1 MSGHNLLQHISET
14 TELEVLDPGSGGTI
28 PADRSFG
35 VCSVVTTASEA
46 RKVGSP
52 QRAGIVM
59 TVCLKTDGGGDLA
72 ITSAGGE
79 ILNSG
84 SGTETTATMADAGDV
99 LTLVSVRKGSNIVW
113 AVLANHGATL
123 S

>member
-1 MSGHNLLQHISET
+1 MSGHNLLQQISET
-14 TELEVLDPGSGGTI
+14 LELEVLDPGSGGTI

-35 VCSVVTTASEA
+35 VCSVVTAASEA
-46 RKVGSP
+46 RKIGSP
-52 QRAGIVM
+52 QRAGIII
-59 TVCLKTDGGGDLA
+59 TVCLKTDGGDLA
-72 ITSAGGE
+72 ITGAGSE

-99 LTLVSVRKGSNIVW
+99 LVLVSVRKGSNIVW
-113 AVLANHGATL
+113 AILANHGAAL

>member
-1 MSGHNLLQHISET
+1 MSHKVLQEIARS
-14 TELEVLDPGSGGTI
+14 TELELLDPGNAGTI
-28 PADRSFG
+28 NLDRTMG
-35 VCSVVTTASEA
+35 VCSVVTAASES
-46 RKVGSP
+46 RKIGSP
-52 QRAGIVM
+52 QRTGIII
-59 TVCLKTDGGGDLA
+59 TVCLKTDGGDLA

-99 LTLVSVRKGSNIVW
+99 LTLISVSKGANIVW
-113 AVLANHGATL
+113 AILANHGAAL

>member
-1 MSGHNLLQHISET
+1 MTAHRVLQDLAKS
-14 TELEVLDPGSGGTI
+14 TELDLLDPGNAGTI
-28 PADRSFG
+28 ELDRSMG
-35 VCSVVTTASEA
+35 VCSVVTAASET
-46 RKVGSP
+46 RKIGSP
-52 QRAGIVM
+52 QRTGVIV
-59 TVCLKTDGGGDLA
+59 TVCLKTDGGDLA
-72 ITSAGGE
+72 ITGAGGE

-99 LTLVSVRKGSNIVW
+99 LTLISVSKGANIVW

>member
-1 MSGHNLLQHISET
+1 MTAHRVLQDMAKS
-14 TELEVLDPGSGGTI
+14 TELDLLDPGNAGTI
-28 PADRSFG
+28 ELDRSMG
-35 VCSVVTTASEA
+35 VCSVVTAASET
-46 RKVGSP
+46 RKIGSP
-52 QRAGIVM
+52 QRTGVIV
-59 TVCLKTDGGGDLA
+59 TVCLKTDGGDLA

-99 LTLVSVRKGSNIVW
+99 LTLISVSKGANIVW
-113 AVLANHGATL
+113 AVLANHGAAL

>member
-1 MSGHNLLQHISET
+1 MTAHRVLQDMAKS
-14 TELEVLDPGSGGTI
+14 TELELLDPGNAGTI
-28 PADRSFG
+28 ELDRSMG
-35 VCSVVTTASEA
+35 VCAVVTAASET
-46 RKVGSP
+46 RKIGSP
-52 QRAGIVM
+52 QRPGVII
-59 TVCLKTDGGGDLA
+59 TVCLKTDGGDLA

-84 SGTETTATMADAGDV
+84 SGTETTATMADAGDT
-99 LTLVSVRKGSNIVW
+99 LTLISVYKGANIVW

>member
-1 MSGHNLLQHISET
+1 VTSHRVLQDIANS
-14 TELEVLDPGSGGTI
+14 TELSLLDPGNAGTI
-28 PADRSFG
+28 SVDRSFG
-35 VCSVVTTASEA
+35 VCSVVTAASET
-46 RKVGSP
+46 RKIGSP
-52 QRAGIVM
+52 QRTGVVI
-59 TVCLKTDGGGDLA
+59 TVCFKTDDGDLA
-72 ITSAGGE
+72 ITGAGGE

-99 LTLVSVRKGSNIVW
+99 LTLVSVDKGSNIVW

>member
-1 MSGHNLLQHISET
+1 MTAHRVLQDMAKS
-14 TELEVLDPGSGGTI
+14 TELDLLDPGNAGTI
-28 PADRSFG
+28 ELDRSMG
-35 VCSVVTTASEA
+35 VCSVVTAASET
-46 RKVGSP
+46 RKIGSP
-52 QRAGIVM
+52 QRTGVIV
-59 TVCLKTDGGGDLA
+59 TVCLKTDGGDLA

-99 LTLVSVRKGSNIVW
+99 LTLISVSKGANIVW

>member
-1 MSGHNLLQHISET
+1 MTSHRVLQDIAKSM
-14 TELEVLDPGSGGTI
+14 ELALLDPGNAGTI
-28 PADRSFG
+28 SVDRSFG
-35 VCSVVTTASEA
+35 VCSVVTAASET

-52 QRAGIVM
+52 QRTGIIV
-59 TVCLKTDGGGDLA
+59 TICLNTDGGDLA

-99 LTLVSVRKGSNIVW
+99 LTLISVDKGSNVVW
-113 AVLANHGATL
+113 AILANHGATL

>member
-1 MSGHNLLQHISET
+1 MTAHRVLQDMAKS
-14 TELEVLDPGSGGTI
+14 TELELLDPGNAGTI
-28 PADRSFG
+28 ELDRSMG
-35 VCSVVTTASEA
+35 VCSVVTAASET
-46 RKVGSP
+46 RKIGSP
-52 QRAGIVM
+52 QRPGVII
-59 TVCLKTDGGGDLA
+59 TVCLKTDGGDLA

-99 LTLVSVRKGSNIVW
+99 LTLISVSKGANIVW

>member
-14 TELEVLDPGSGGTI
+14 TELEVLDPGNAGTI

-35 VCSVVTTASEA
+35 VCSVVTTASET

-59 TVCLKTDGGGDLA
+59 TVCLKTDGGDLA
-72 ITSAGGE
+72 ITGAGGE

-99 LTLVSVRKGSNIVW
+99 LTLVSVRKGSNVVW

>member
-35 VCSVVTTASEA
+35 VCSVVTAASET

-59 TVCLKTDGGGDLA
+59 TVCLKTDGGDLA